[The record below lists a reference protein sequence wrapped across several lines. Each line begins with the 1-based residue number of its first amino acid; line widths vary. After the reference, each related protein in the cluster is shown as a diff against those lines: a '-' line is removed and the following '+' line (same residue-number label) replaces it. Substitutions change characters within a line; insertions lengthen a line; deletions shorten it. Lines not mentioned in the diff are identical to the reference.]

1 MCEVNCF
8 YTAPKPAASK
18 AVFSGAI
25 LSFPQLQIYSCL
37 LRSLGHSLPFC
48 AAQHRN
54 EEASAQLCFS
64 FMFNFIS
71 PHKSDAKKWD
81 STHDSCCCVED
92 RKEARKTWHDSKGVR
107 IALPWPPAGLS
118 SYSTPCS
125 RAPEHSQEH
134 PGEKTQ
140 DSCSR
145 LTLSGFSR
153 ARKCNKIKV
162 ITVGKTKF

>member
-107 IALPWPPAGLS
+107 ESTALA
-118 SYSTPCS
+118 PCRAVLKFHTLQQSAWAQS
-125 RAPEHSQEH
+125 RASWRE
-134 PGEKTQ
+134 
-140 DSCSR
+140 DSGQLQSSH
-145 LTLSGFSR
+145 T
-153 ARKCNKIKV
+153 IWV
-162 ITVGKTKF
+162 